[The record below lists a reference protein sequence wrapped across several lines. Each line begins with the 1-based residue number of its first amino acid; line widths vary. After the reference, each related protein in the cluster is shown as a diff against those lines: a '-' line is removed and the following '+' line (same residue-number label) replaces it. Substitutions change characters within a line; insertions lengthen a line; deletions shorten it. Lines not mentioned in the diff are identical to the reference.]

1 MKRIIAAL
9 LMLVLLAP
17 ALAAC
22 TLSRSGAT
30 RGLAYYLRDDGTYT
44 VEIGEARYMEKIV
57 IPERHRGKPVTA
69 IGSFGNGE
77 ETNSTL
83 KEIVIPAG
91 ITYLASDAFK
101 KCSLLEKVY
110 ISDLAAWCAIDF
122 CNSWSNPLFCADL
135 YLNGERLTEI
145 VIPEGVTRI
154 GDYAFYSCDSLTKVT
169 IPEGVTS
176 IGESAFS
183 DCAALIE
190 VTIPTGVTSIGKR
203 AFGYCD
209 GLSAVALPDSVTE
222 IGDHAFSGCDSLTEI
237 VIPAGVTS
245 IADSIFAYCNAL
257 SAVTIPDS
265 VTRIGEGAFFW
276 CKSLSKVF
284 YRTSDA
290 SKWGSIEIGD
300 GNEDLEKATLL
311 AEQK

>member
-1 MKRIIAAL
+1 
-9 LMLVLLAP
+9 MLVLLAP

-22 TLSRSGAT
+22 TLPGSGAT

-44 VEIGEARYMEKIV
+44 VEIGDARYMERIV
-57 IPERHRGKPVTA
+57 IPARHLGRRVSA

-77 ETNSTL
+77 DANSVL

-91 ITYLASDAFK
+91 ITCIAADAFE
-101 KCSLLEKVY
+101 KCSELEKVY

-122 CNSWSNPLFCADL
+122 GNSRSNPLFFHADL

-169 IPEGVTS
+169 VPEGVTSIGKSAFSNCEGLSAVALPEGVTSIGDYAFYSCSSLTEIVIPEGVTS
-176 IGESAFS
+176 IGKS
-183 DCAALIE
+183 
-190 VTIPTGVTSIGKR
+190 

-209 GLSAVALPDSVTE
+209 GLSAVTL
-222 IGDHAFSGCDSLTEI
+222 
-237 VIPAGVTS
+237 
-245 IADSIFAYCNAL
+245 
-257 SAVTIPDS
+257 PDS
-265 VTRIGEGAFFW
+265 VTRIGEDAFFW
-276 CKSLSKVF
+276 CKSLSTVF
-284 YRTSDA
+284 YRTSNA

-300 GNEDLEKATLL
+300 GNEDLEGATLL
-311 AEQK
+311 VEPK